1 MKYVLHAEGYSV
13 KGWTGIWLLKSRLE
27 CGDLMPK
34 ARKAISLLGEEGL
47 DVRLPFLKTG
57 FKRIQIVHYRKSAR
71 PKSLYK
77 VF

>member
-13 KGWTGIWLLKSRLE
+13 EGWAGLWLRKSRLE
-27 CGDLMPK
+27 RGSFVPK
-34 ARKAISLLGEEGL
+34 SLEAISRLGEEGL

-57 FKRIQIVHYRKSAR
+57 FKRVQIVHYGKSTR
-71 PKSLYK
+71 PKPLCE